1 MMVMYE
7 YQIDPDDVY
16 DFVVCIQEIRRVR
29 QRGGALSWSVYED
42 IQRPGVFIES
52 FVIGTWIEHLRQQER
67 HTVNDLLIQSRVQA
81 FHRGEASPAARYFIA
96 P

>member
-1 MMVMYE
+1 M
-7 YQIDPDDVY
+7 
-16 DFVVCIQEIRRVR
+16 R

-67 HTVNDLLIQSRVQA
+67 HTVNDLLIQSRVQT
-81 FHRGEASPAARYFIA
+81 FLRGEASPAARYFIA